1 MSNEN
6 NGLNS
11 IRDAIEAAEE
21 VPDLLEELVEKSQAD
36 PGVAFAPEMVKHI
49 AMLKRDDPAAFETL
63 RARLRKTRCRVSVL
77 DKAIAEETGEAGG
90 GRPTQSDIL
99 IELAAEVELFHTADG
114 TAYGNLHF
122 NGHRETW
129 PVRSKGF
136 KRWLTRRFFEATE
149 GAPNSDALQAALN
162 LLEARAHF
170 DAPQGQAFIRVAG
183 HGEKLYVDLADDSWR
198 AIEIDGAGWR
208 VVGKTPVR
216 FRRAA
221 GMGPLPVPIPG
232 GSVEMLRHFLNVGDE
247 DFVLVVAWMLACLRD
262 CGPYPALVLSGEQ
275 GSAKSTFCRVL
286 RALLDPNAAPL
297 RALPREDRELFIAAN
312 NQHLLVFDNVSG
324 LPPWLSDTLCRL
336 ATGGGFAVRQLYTDQ
351 DEVLFDAMRPLVLN
365 GITDIVNRPD
375 LADRAIFLTLDPI
388 PDECRR
394 PEKEL
399 WEKFER
405 ARPKI
410 LGALLDAVSTGLRQ
424 YRETK
429 LEKLPRMADF
439 ARWVTACEISLWPT
453 GIFSAAYWGNRD
465 EVVDNIIEADPVGST
480 IRSLM
485 ERQIKW
491 KGTAT
496 ELLEVLSDE
505 VGERVTKTKAWPTIS
520 RALSGRVRRAAPLLR
535 KVGIEIGFK
544 KEGHARTRLIDISRK
559 ADCERLTSSL
569 PSASSA
575 EGVKGASGKGS
586 EDMAVRTQEPSADAN
601 GHSPHKSS
609 VRGIP
614 CDT

>member
-1 MSNEN
+1 
-6 NGLNS
+6 
-11 IRDAIEAAEE
+11 
-21 VPDLLEELVEKSQAD
+21 
-36 PGVAFAPEMVKHI
+36 
-49 AMLKRDDPAAFETL
+49 
-63 RARLRKTRCRVSVL
+63 
-77 DKAIAEETGEAGG
+77 
-90 GRPTQSDIL
+90 
-99 IELAAEVELFHTADG
+99 
-114 TAYGNLHF
+114 
-122 NGHRETW
+122 
-129 PVRSKGF
+129 
-136 KRWLTRRFFEATE
+136 
-149 GAPNSDALQAALN
+149 
-162 LLEARAHF
+162 
-170 DAPQGQAFIRVAG
+170 
-183 HGEKLYVDLADDSWR
+183 
-198 AIEIDGAGWR
+198 
-208 VVGKTPVR
+208 
-216 FRRAA
+216 
-221 GMGPLPVPIPG
+221 
-232 GSVEMLRHFLNVGDE
+232 
-247 DFVLVVAWMLACLRD
+247 
-262 CGPYPALVLSGEQ
+262 
-275 GSAKSTFCRVL
+275 
-286 RALLDPNAAPL
+286 
-297 RALPREDRELFIAAN
+297 
-312 NQHLLVFDNVSG
+312 
-324 LPPWLSDTLCRL
+324 
-336 ATGGGFAVRQLYTDQ
+336 
-351 DEVLFDAMRPLVLN
+351 
-365 GITDIVNRPD
+365 
-375 LADRAIFLTLDPI
+375 
-388 PDECRR
+388 
-394 PEKEL
+394 
-399 WEKFER
+399 
-405 ARPKI
+405 
-410 LGALLDAVSTGLRQ
+410 
-424 YRETK
+424 
-429 LEKLPRMADF
+429 MADF